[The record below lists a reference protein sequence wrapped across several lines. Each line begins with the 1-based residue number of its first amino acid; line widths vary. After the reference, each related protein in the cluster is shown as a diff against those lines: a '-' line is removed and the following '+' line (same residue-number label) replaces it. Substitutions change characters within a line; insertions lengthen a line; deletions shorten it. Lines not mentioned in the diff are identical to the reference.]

1 MENKDE
7 ALIHQS
13 KADVHR
19 LEGKEG
25 NFIMYYFKLLKLN

>member
-7 ALIHQS
+7 ALIQS